1 MESFPQNLKEKAKSA
16 YTISKD
22 GATIW
27 WIDEDKALEKLCNGT
42 WAQASYQF
50 EIVLRITF

>member
-27 WIDEDKALEKLCNGT
+27 WIDEDKALEKLYNGT
-42 WAQASYQF
+42 GAQASYQF